1 MGGYIKTMA
10 RKTALFGLFWRKS
23 AIVSTGG
30 RGVSGKRP
38 IRRKELMELCKKD
51 LQQACDEQED
61 KLMQIGE
68 VRLRSR
74 IRTAITS

>member
-1 MGGYIKTMA
+1 MGGSIKTMA
-10 RKTALFGLFWRKS
+10 RKTALFGRFWRKS
-23 AIVSTGG
+23 SILSAGG
-30 RGVSGKRP
+30 RELSGKRP

-51 LQQACDEQED
+51 LQQACHEHED